1 MNSLCFHCSEPL
13 GTSRL
18 VAHINGRDEPVC
30 CAGCR
35 AVAELIAGAGLEQYY
50 EVRSGRPQRP
60 DETVLADDAW
70 SAYAQA
76 GIAAGIVSSQG
87 DLDRATLGVDG
98 IRCAACA
105 WLIDRMVRQCD
116 GVVRVSVN
124 AATARVHVEWRRD
137 TLNLA
142 DIMRSIARAGYRP
155 FPPGDSR
162 VVERQ
167 QQERRATLR
176 RLAVSGFG
184 MMQVMMFAF
193 AAYSA
198 QIRGEAIDPTLLE
211 FFRMV
216 SMLVAAPVMC
226 YAGLPIFA
234 NAWRALV
241 SRTLGMDVPVALALL
256 LAFGAS
262 VWNTFHGNTGEVYF
276 DSVTMFIFFVTLGR
290 FIQMSVRHR
299 TTSIT
304 DALARQM
311 PAIAHRLENDAAFD
325 VPVATLRPGDAVLV
339 RRGEVLPADGEL
351 LDAHAQV
358 DESLL
363 TGESA
368 AVHRQQGQLLS
379 GGSVNVGSPL
389 RMAVTT
395 LAHASTLAHVVSL
408 MQRAQAQRPR
418 ITAAADA
425 ASVRFLWAVVSA
437 AAITALTWWFV
448 NPARAFDA
456 TLAVLVV
463 ACPCAFAIAIPAAV
477 SAAIAN
483 LARRGVLVTHPDAL
497 ERLADVDRAVF
508 DKTGTLT
515 RGQVRLTRYIAAQ
528 RADPAQCLAVAAA
541 LEAASEHP
549 IARAIGRA
557 GTAVAT
563 EVVTVA
569 GAGIE
574 GTVQGR
580 RYRIGTPQFVAAW
593 HREGAATLAPPCT
606 GATLVTLGDATR
618 VLMQFELADE
628 LREHVPDA
636 IGALRRQ
643 GVLASI
649 LSGDRRSS
657 VDAVAD
663 ACGITRRFAACSP
676 QHKLA
681 HLQSLQQQG
690 HRVLMLGDGVNDAP
704 VLAAADVSIAMGR
717 GTALAHASAD
727 MILTAEDLN
736 VVPHAIAVARRMR
749 RIARQNLCWA
759 AAWNF
764 GSLPLA
770 ALGAI
775 PPWVAALGMS
785 LSSILV
791 VMNATRLLPRE
802 SDDKRRAD
810 ATRWA
815 SLSPSMA
822 GGVSS

>member
-1 MNSLCFHCSEPL
+1 
-13 GTSRL
+13 
-18 VAHINGRDEPVC
+18 
-30 CAGCR
+30 
-35 AVAELIAGAGLEQYY
+35 VAELIAGAGLEQYY

-60 DETVLADDAW
+60 DQMVLADDAW
-70 SAYAQA
+70 SAYAQPEV
-76 GIAAGIVSSQG
+76 AAGIVSSSG
-87 DLDRATLGVDG
+87 NLDRATLGVDG
-98 IRCAACA
+98 MRCAACA
-105 WLIDRMVRQCD
+105 WLIDKMVGKRD

-124 AATARVHVEWRRD
+124 AATARVHVEWQRD
-137 TLNLA
+137 KLNLA
-142 DIMRSIARAGYRP
+142 DVMRSIARAGYRP
-155 FPPGDSR
+155 FPPGDAH

-167 QQERRATLR
+167 QQERRTALR
-176 RLAVSGFG
+176 HLAVSGFG

-211 FFRMV
+211 FFRLV
-216 SMLVAAPVMC
+216 SMLLAVPVMF

-234 NAWRALV
+234 NAWRALI
-241 SRTLGMDVPVALALL
+241 SRSLGMDVPVALALL
-256 LAFGAS
+256 LAFSAS
-262 VWNTFHGNTGEVYF
+262 VWNAFRGNTGEVYF

-311 PAIAHRLENDAAFD
+311 PSIAHRLEHDAPFD
-325 VPVATLRPGDAVLV
+325 VPVAALRPGDTVLV

-351 LDAHAQV
+351 LDAHAQL

-363 TGESA
+363 TGESVA
-368 AVHRQQGQLLS
+368 DRRQRGHALS
-379 GGSVNVGSPL
+379 GGSVNVGNPL
-389 RMAVTT
+389 RMTVTT
-395 LAHASTLAHVVSL
+395 LAQASTLAHVVAL

-425 ASVRFLWAVVSA
+425 ASVRFLWTVVSA
-437 AAITALTWWFV
+437 AALTAVTWWFV
-448 NPARAFDA
+448 DSARAFDA

-497 ERLADVDRAVF
+497 ERLAVIDHAVF

-515 RGQVRLTRYIAAQ
+515 RGQIRLSRRIV
-528 RADPAQCLAVAAA
+528 ADGADEAHCLAVAAA

-549 IARAIGRA
+549 IARAIGRS
-557 GTAVAT
+557 GTAVAAD
-563 EVVTVA
+563 VMTVA

-580 RYRIGTPQFVAAW
+580 RYRIGTPQFVTAW
-593 HREGAATLAPPCT
+593 HRDGAATLAP
-606 GATLVTLGDATR
+606 AAADVTLVTLGDATR

-628 LREHVPDA
+628 LRERVPDA
-636 IGALRRQ
+636 IDALRRH
-643 GVLASI
+643 GVVASI

-663 ACGITRRFAACSP
+663 ACGITKRFAAYSP
-676 QHKLA
+676 ERKLA

-736 VVPHAIAVARRMR
+736 AVPQAIAVARRMR

-770 ALGAI
+770 ALGFI
-775 PPWVAALGMS
+775 PPWAAALGMS

-802 SDDKRRAD
+802 SDDGRKAT
-810 ATRWA
+810 ATRSA
-815 SLSPSMA
+815 PSLAPSIIVA
-822 GGVSS
+822 RGVSS